1 MLVLRNLKTTAITK
15 GYLDQKHQELLQLV
29 ASLEQGIGALP
40 QENFQLWQE
49 NYVLKS
55 ELTNKK

>member
-1 MLVLRNLKTTAITK
+1 LKTTAITK